1 MRIILLLGLLLA
13 TPRIL
18 AAQDPRLER
27 LRQSF
32 SAEAVAQIE
41 GVLAQAESA
50 GVPSDPLI
58 AKALEGAAKGVPAER
73 VVAALRSY
81 AARLADAAGLVGG
94 GQDASAIVV
103 AADAL
108 RRGVP
113 ADAVRTL
120 ARERHRQFAV
130 PVLVLGDLVEA
141 GVPSERAYGVVQ
153 DALAQERTADE
164 LLAIPAAVRRLMREG
179 QLPDEAAAAVGRMI
193 GQGQFWGTSGPHG
206 TPMMGPRSGPP
217 VPPGSGP
224 PEGSG
229 KKGKGKGANS
239 TGGMP

>member
-1 MRIILLLGLLLA
+1 MRVILLLGLLLA
-13 TPRIL
+13 TQGIL
-18 AAQDPRLER
+18 SAQEPRLER
-27 LRQSF
+27 LRQSYP
-32 SAEAVAQIE
+32 AEAVQQIE
-41 GVLAQAESA
+41 GIVAEAEGA

-81 AARLADAAGLVGG
+81 AARLREAAALVGAP
-94 GQDASAIVV
+94 QDASGIVV

-120 ARERHRQFAV
+120 ARERHREFTV
-130 PVLVLGDLVEA
+130 PVVVLGDLVEA
-141 GVPSERAYGVVQ
+141 GVPAERAYGVVQ
-153 DALAQERTADE
+153 DAIAQERTADE

-179 QLPDEAAAAVGRMI
+179 QGPDEAAAAVGRMI
-193 GQGQFWGTSGPHG
+193 GQGQFWGTPGPHG
-206 TPMMGPRSGPP
+206 TPTMGPRSGPP

-224 PEGSG
+224 PEGSRK
-229 KKGKGKGANS
+229 KKG
-239 TGGMP
+239 TGGGPPGAQA